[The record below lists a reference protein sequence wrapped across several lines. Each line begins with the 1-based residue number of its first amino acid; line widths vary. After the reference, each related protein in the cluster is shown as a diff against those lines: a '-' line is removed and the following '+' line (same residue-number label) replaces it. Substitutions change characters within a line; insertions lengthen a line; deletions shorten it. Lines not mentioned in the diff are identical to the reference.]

1 MYTVFLTGGLG
12 SGKSAVCKLMR
23 DKGAR
28 IVDLDAIAHDVLGDA
43 SVKVELARRFGSDV
57 LRRPE
62 GFDSD
67 SLYGCLDEAA
77 CGEADV
83 ARAEVDRRLLARRA
97 FASFEDTADLNAITH
112 PPIMERLGETLAG
125 GCSCM
130 GSRDRVV
137 VVEVPLIEECP
148 EMHGFADEIVTV
160 ACPVEVRRAHCL
172 GRGMELDDFER
183 RNARQI
189 TDEQRIAVSTS
200 VIVNDGTVE
209 DLRAAVD
216 SWWSAREGLA
226 WKPAAKPAA
235 PAVPAV
241 PAPSIDSAAP
251 ADSSGPAVPGGR
263 PAGGAAGDAADA
275 GGAPAFPAAF
285 ANLRSPAVSFVGR
298 HNSGKTT
305 LVTAVISA
313 LMRRGVDV
321 GSVKHH
327 GHRGFEI
334 DVPGKD
340 SWRHR
345 EAGASEVAVCSP
357 DKFALVRSLDRQLEA
372 DEIVAQMAP
381 HDVVLVEGYRHSG
394 LPSIEIMRSGN
405 ERDRVAAD
413 EFVRATGEGRR
424 FEFDP
429 TVLGDNADR
438 MPDGLTIGLASDI
451 PEALEAA
458 RGLGIE
464 AFDLDDADAIAE
476 FIATRVARG
485 TGSRG

>member
-12 SGKSAVCKLMR
+12 SGKSAVCRLMR

-28 IVDLDAIAHDVLGDA
+28 VVDLDVIAHDVLGDA
-43 SVKVELARRFGSDV
+43 EVKVELARRFGSDV
-57 LRRPE
+57 LRWPE
-62 GFDSD
+62 GLDSD
-67 SLYGCLDEAA
+67 SLFELLEDHGCEDI
-77 CGEADV
+77 DV
-83 ARAEVDRRLLARRA
+83 SLAEVDRRLLARRA

-112 PPIMERLGETLAG
+112 PPIMERLGETLTS

-130 GSRDRVV
+130 GSAERVT

-148 EMHGFADEIVTV
+148 EMHKFADEIVTV
-160 ACPVEVRRAHCL
+160 ACPVEIRRAHCL

-189 TDEQRIAVSTS
+189 TDDQRIAISSS
-200 VIVNDGTVE
+200 VIMNDGSVG
-209 DLRAAVD
+209 DLAAAVD
-216 SWWSAREGLA
+216 SWWSAREGFA
-226 WKPAAKPAA
+226 WKPAPRPVSASVRETPAAKPF
-235 PAVPAV
+235 
-241 PAPSIDSAAP
+241 PS
-251 ADSSGPAVPGGR
+251 
-263 PAGGAAGDAADA
+263 
-275 GGAPAFPAAF
+275 AFES
-285 ANLRSPAVSFVGR
+285 LRSPAVSFVGR

-313 LMRRGVDV
+313 LVKRGVDV

-327 GHRGFEI
+327 GHRGFDI
-334 DVPGKD
+334 DIPGKD

-357 DKFALVRSLDRQLEA
+357 DKFALIRGLERQLEA

-381 HDVVLVEGYRHSG
+381 HDVVIVEGYRHSG

-413 EFVRATGEGRR
+413 ELVRATREGRR

-438 MPDGLTIGLASDI
+438 MPDGLTIALASDI

-458 RGLGIE
+458 RTLGLE
-464 AFDLDDADAIAE
+464 AFDLDDAESIAE
-476 FIATRVARG
+476 FIATRIARRP
-485 TGSRG
+485 GSRG